1 MVDVLIALQT
11 WQAQNTPLTKLVTGL
26 LLTRSVIS
34 VTPHDTGVESVSVVD
49 TIQYQRILYNQLLST
64 VLSLNFEEKKDCRAS
79 EITWCIHLGDRRCDR
94 SGGHR
99 PVVRRA

>member
-64 VLSLNFEEKKDCRAS
+64 VLSLNFEEKKTVVPLKSRGAYIS
-79 EITWCIHLGDRRCDR
+79 EIGDVIGRVAI
-94 SGGHR
+94 G
-99 PVVRRA
+99 P